1 MGLMQRLSDAFRGS
15 SVAVQEKTANVLRV
29 TPLCSNYDNLF
40 AQVRPLVD
48 EMKTVRPYGIGRN
61 GAKLDANRTPE
72 LALLDSPND
81 QMGWVDFADTMFVMW
96 LTEAELNIHVWK
108 NKRGKIEGY
117 TILPVGARKS
127 LSGQEYFEVS
137 LADGKTK
144 RYEKDEVMTL
154 RFSRDTHNLDAGMSP
169 GVSTYVWAQIDDL
182 IAQYQRAYFENGAV
196 PATITIIRASTRER
210 YENKRR
216 DLEQG
221 LKGAGNKNKTLYLW
235 RQQLDDGSTADEV
248 EVKPIQGNNSTLAI
262 KDIKAIVNDELNKSI
277 GVSNFILGDDS
288 SAKYD
293 NAELSDFQFTK
304 RRVYPALLSFWSQF
318 QHELDRITGG
328 LGYAISFKIELP
340 ELTDRKKVQAD
351 TARINVESLTALI
364 NAGASPASAM
374 KALGLA
380 DGWQGAANDIYAS
393 KVIAVAQ
400 SGSEE
405 PTTDIKPEVVTVDEA
420 KCEHHCDHSHGE
432 AILDDYVP
440 VWEPGEEYAKQIY
453 DLLVRVAGEIAAE
466 NPNINLDQLKEDIA
480 TILKEA
486 GNDGAVEGAEF
497 LKGMV
502 GGGKAAET
510 LADIAANKKYE
521 LSATFTGKLEE
532 RTALLVDSFA
542 GDTKAAVATVLA
554 NMAEQGATKGE
565 IERALATVMPRG
577 RAAVIARNEVHNAI
591 NGGRY
596 ELDQDMA
603 AQYGL
608 KIELVWDA
616 HIDSRTCDVCAAMD
630 GQVVA
635 IGEAFPDQIETE
647 DGKIVAYEQNEWNGY
662 GKDPNA
668 HVNCRCTFSERV
680 SIAK

>member
-1 MGLMQRLSDAFRGS
+1 MGLFQRLSDAIRGS
-15 SVAVQEKTANVLRV
+15 GVAIQEKSSNVLRV
-29 TPLCSNYDNLF
+29 SSTCSNYDNLF

-48 EMKTVRPYGIGRN
+48 EMKSVRPYGVGKN
-61 GAKLDANRTPE
+61 GARLSINRTPE
-72 LALLDSPND
+72 LNLLDSPNE
-81 QMGWVDFADTMFVMW
+81 QMGWADFADSMFVMW

-108 NKRGKIEGY
+108 NKRGAVEGY
-117 TILPVGARKS
+117 TILPVGARKTDREEDYFTFYS
-127 LSGQEYFEVS
+127 GNKTIELS
-137 LADGKTK
+137 
-144 RYEKDEVMTL
+144 RDEVMTL
-154 RFSRDTHNLDAGMSP
+154 RFSRDTRNLDKGMSP
-169 GVSTYVWAQIDDL
+169 GISTHTWAQIDDL
-182 IAQYQRAYFENGAV
+182 IAEYQRAYFENGAV

-221 LKGAGNKNKTLYLW
+221 LKGANNRNKTLYLW

-262 KDIKAIVNDELNKSI
+262 RDIKAIVNDELNKSI

-340 ELTDRKKVQAD
+340 ELTDREKVKAD
-351 TARINVESLTALI
+351 TNRVKVESLMTLI
-364 NAGASPASAM
+364 NAGASPNSAM

-380 DGWQGAANDIYAS
+380 DGWQNVANDIYAQKLIDS
-393 KVIAVAQ
+393 AQNGSGEAV
-400 SGSEE
+400 EDE
-405 PTTDIKPEVVTVDEA
+405 KPTVATADH
-420 KCEHHCDHSHGE
+420 CEHNHSE
-432 AILDDYVP
+432 CESINDAYEP
-440 VWEPGEEYAKQIY
+440 VWLPGEEYEKQIY

-466 NPNINLDQLKEDIA
+466 NPDIDLDVLKEEIA
-480 TILKEA
+480 TVLKEA

-502 GGGKAAET
+502 ANGKAAET
-510 LADIAANKKYE
+510 ISDIVKNKKYE
-521 LSATFTGKLEE
+521 LSAEFTDNLEK

-542 GDTKAAVATVLA
+542 GDTQKVVGAVLA
-554 NMAEQGATKGE
+554 EMAEQGATKQE
-565 IERALATVMPRG
+565 LQKTLSSVMPKG
-577 RAAVIARNEVHNAI
+577 RASVIARNEVHSAI

-596 ELDQDMA
+596 DLDRDMA
-603 AQYGL
+603 KRYGL
-608 KIELVWDA
+608 KIELIWDA
-616 HIDSRTCDVCAAMD
+616 HVDERTCPVCEAMD

-635 IGEAFPDQIETE
+635 LDEAFPDQV
-647 DGKIVAYEQNEWNGY
+647 DGKEGVVAWEHTEWNGY
-662 GKDPNA
+662 GTEPSA
-668 HVNCRCTFSERV
+668 HVNCRCTFSEKV
-680 SIAK
+680 SIA